1 MLDNSSFYISA
12 PSLGE
17 QERTLLVTAVKL
29 LMQDGRRFRVMAD
42 LTANAHLLVIDED
55 SSKGRHILQNS
66 NPRQVKLLFSSR
78 PTNRK
83 NVISLKKPVDIPT
96 LKSLLEKL
104 SNKFLAQLQKKQA
117 EQEQVTAVKED
128 GVSNSRSMFDVLLEA
143 REQKTVVRI
152 SSPACPDIYVDG
164 LNQSLVSSA
173 SSQDISQIVKTSL
186 DQLKIEALPGSGFA
200 VHNSA
205 MNVSTLHNIL
215 WMAGIECSFGKLL
228 QGHDLTTPV
237 KLKAW
242 PNFTRYSFKPEHLKL
257 AAAIA
262 KQSMDL
268 TSLSKVSGVAIEDVI
283 NFYNAA
289 YAVDLIEVGGA
300 TNQEAPPQRKVAAS
314 HRSLLDKIADRL
326 SIWN

>member
-1 MLDNSSFYISA
+1 MLDKSSFYISA

-42 LTANAHLLVIDED
+42 LTANAHLLIIDED
-55 SSKGRHILQNS
+55 SNKGRQILENS
-66 NPRQVKLLFSSR
+66 NPRQVKLLFSSS
-78 PTNRK
+78 PKNRK

-104 SNKFLAQLQKKQA
+104 SNKFLAQLKQKQA
-117 EQEQVTAVKED
+117 EQDKAAPAEEANS
-128 GVSNSRSMFDVLLEA
+128 SNNKSMFDVLLEA
-143 REQKTVVRI
+143 REKKAVVRI
-152 SSPACPDIYVDG
+152 SSANCPDIYVDG
-164 LNQSLVSSA
+164 LNQSLVTSA
-173 SSQDISQIVKTSL
+173 SAQEISQIVKTSL
-186 DQLKIEALPGSGFA
+186 DKLKVEALPGSGFA

-242 PNFTRYSFKPEHLKL
+242 PNFTRYSFKAEHLKL

-262 KQSMDL
+262 KQAMDL
-268 TSLSKVSGVAIEDVI
+268 TSLAKVSGVAIDDVI

-289 YAVDLIEVGGA
+289 FAVDLIEVGGV
-300 TNQEAPPQRKVAAS
+300 TNQEAVPQKKVAAS